1 MISTKNVIRKL
12 QVSNFGGVLVTLK
25 SSNLLT
31 VAWIKLI
38 FLKIAP
44 FFYINQAYL
53 TIQKGQNIFYG
64 NYWILGQVTEAANPR
79 PDIKG
84 NECET
89 DEVKMYHKIY
99 DIKDGRVK

>member
-1 MISTKNVIRKL
+1 MDQVNFSENST
-12 QVSNFGGVLVTLK
+12 F
-25 SSNLLT
+25 
-31 VAWIKLI
+31 
-38 FLKIAP
+38 F

-64 NYWILGQVTEAANPR
+64 NYWILGQVTEAANPP

-99 DIKDGRVK
+99 DIKDGHLKYIVETLGFIVV